1 MQEAQNTKTVK
12 DMYAA
17 FGRGDAQ
24 GVLAHVDE
32 RVIWRPIMGAAS
44 FVPTAG
50 ERRGKAAAAEFFR
63 ILYETISFQEF
74 QPKEFIAQDE
84 TVVALGTY
92 AGTPTAGG
100 PQFRSPW
107 AMVFTFRD
115 GKVIEFR
122 EYTDSAALNAS
133 FQGAA
138 ARV

>member
-1 MQEAQNTKTVK
+1 LETGH
-12 DMYAA
+12 
-17 FGRGDAQ
+17 GR
-24 GVLAHVDE
+24 
-32 RVIWRPIMGAAS
+32 RVIRADGGRAARK
-44 FVPTAG
+44 G
-50 ERRGKAAAAEFFR
+50 GGRRV
-63 ILYETISFQEF
+63 LPDSLETITFQEF

-107 AMVFTFRD
+107 AMVFTFRE

>member
-1 MQEAQNTKTVK
+1 MREAQNTKTVK

-63 ILYETISFQEF
+63 ILWAKRSR
-74 QPKEFIAQDE
+74 
-84 TVVALGTY
+84 
-92 AGTPTAGG
+92 
-100 PQFRSPW
+100 FRNFSPRSSSPR
-107 AMVFTFRD
+107 TKR
-115 GKVIEFR
+115 
-122 EYTDSAALNAS
+122 S
-133 FQGAA
+133 
-138 ARV
+138 